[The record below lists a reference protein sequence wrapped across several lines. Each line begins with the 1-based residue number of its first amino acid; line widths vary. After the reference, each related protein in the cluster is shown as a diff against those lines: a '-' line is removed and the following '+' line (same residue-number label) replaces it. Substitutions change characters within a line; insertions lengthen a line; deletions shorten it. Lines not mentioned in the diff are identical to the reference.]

1 MHHRASIA
9 RRSSSFDAPF
19 CTHCVESPQG
29 FSPFAARVV
38 APRRPVPPRL
48 FRVVALSFTTVRA
61 FALIAALILRS
72 NPVVVVVVVSPR
84 SARSRRTSRA
94 SAGPRASSRRRVV
107 SRARDASASSRARPA
122 SRPAS
127 RVASLDGRTA
137 RVVPDSTSMC
147 GRDATR
153 RAAEDRGS
161 RIKKNPRA
169 TRIKRERFAMK
180 AETRDARSISNDR
193 SIDRSIDRTNE
204 RSNDRSTDERF
215 EGAAKPNAR
224 R

>member
-94 SAGPRASSRRRVV
+94 SAGPRASSRRL
-107 SRARDASASSRARPA
+107 ARP
-122 SRPAS
+122 RRVGVVPRAS
-127 RVASLDGRTA
+127 RVARRVARRTHRARRPGLDLDVRA
-137 RVVPDSTSMC
+137 R
-147 GRDATR
+147 RDA
-153 RAAEDRGS
+153 AGGRGS
-161 RIKKNPRA
+161 RIEDKKKSA
-169 TRIKRERFAMK
+169 
-180 AETRDARSISNDR
+180 RDAHKA
-193 SIDRSIDRTNE
+193 RTI
-204 RSNDRSTDERF
+204 RH
-215 EGAAKPNAR
+215 EGRNA
-224 R
+224 

>member
-72 NPVVVVVVVSPR
+72 NPVV
-84 SARSRRTSRA
+84 
-94 SAGPRASSRRRVV
+94 ASSSVLARLDRVEPLAPRLALARRRVV
-107 SRARDASASSRARPA
+107 ASSRAPATRRRRPA
-122 SRPAS
+122 RVPRRASR

>member
-84 SARSRRTSRA
+84 SARSRRASRA

-122 SRPAS
+122 SRVAS
-127 RVASLDGRTA
+127 RRVARRTHRARRPGLDLDVRA
-137 RVVPDSTSMC
+137 R
-147 GRDATR
+147 RDA
-153 RAAEDRGS
+153 AGGRGS
-161 RIKKNPRA
+161 RIEDKKESA
-169 TRIKRERFAMK
+169 
-180 AETRDARSISNDR
+180 RDAHKA
-193 SIDRSIDRTNE
+193 RTI
-204 RSNDRSTDERF
+204 RH
-215 EGAAKPNAR
+215 EGRNA
-224 R
+224 

>member
-72 NPVVVVVVVSPR
+72 NPVVVVVVVVVLVVVVVNFTALP
-84 SARSRRTSRA
+84 AATL
-94 SAGPRASSRRRVV
+94 PRA
-107 SRARDASASSRARPA
+107 
-122 SRPAS
+122 
-127 RVASLDGRTA
+127 DGRRKRLRHLD
-137 RVVPDSTSMC
+137 RV
-147 GRDATR
+147 
-153 RAAEDRGS
+153 
-161 RIKKNPRA
+161 
-169 TRIKRERFAMK
+169 
-180 AETRDARSISNDR
+180 
-193 SIDRSIDRTNE
+193 
-204 RSNDRSTDERF
+204 
-215 EGAAKPNAR
+215 
-224 R
+224 

>member
-94 SAGPRASSRRRVV
+94 SAGPRASSRRL
-107 SRARDASASSRARPA
+107 ARP
-122 SRPAS
+122 RRVGVVPRAS
-127 RVASLDGRTA
+127 RVARRVASRRSTDAPRASSRTRPRCA
-137 RVVPDSTSMC
+137 
-147 GRDATR
+147 GATR
-153 RAAEDRGS
+153 RGGRPRIEDRG
-161 RIKKNPRA
+161 
-169 TRIKRERFAMK
+169 
-180 AETRDARSISNDR
+180 
-193 SIDRSIDRTNE
+193 
-204 RSNDRSTDERF
+204 
-215 EGAAKPNAR
+215 
-224 R
+224 

>member
-107 SRARDASASSRARPA
+107 SRARDASASSRARPRRA
-122 SRPAS
+122 SR

>member
-1 MHHRASIA
+1 
-9 RRSSSFDAPF
+9 
-19 CTHCVESPQG
+19 
-29 FSPFAARVV
+29 
-38 APRRPVPPRL
+38 
-48 FRVVALSFTTVRA
+48 
-61 FALIAALILRS
+61 
-72 NPVVVVVVVSPR
+72 
-84 SARSRRTSRA
+84 
-94 SAGPRASSRRRVV
+94 
-107 SRARDASASSRARPA
+107 
-122 SRPAS
+122 
-127 RVASLDGRTA
+127 
-137 RVVPDSTSMC
+137 MC

-224 R
+224 RRGTTGL

>member
-1 MHHRASIA
+1 MSASACVTVSRSPTRSRGIARQSSTHADADDTASGAHGHSSAREALRVARARRVRSHVARRAS
-9 RRSSSFDAPF
+9 R
-19 CTHCVESPQG
+19 
-29 FSPFAARVV
+29 
-38 APRRPVPPRL
+38 
-48 FRVVALSFTTVRA
+48 
-61 FALIAALILRS
+61 
-72 NPVVVVVVVSPR
+72 
-84 SARSRRTSRA
+84 
-94 SAGPRASSRRRVV
+94 
-107 SRARDASASSRARPA
+107 
-122 SRPAS
+122 

>member
-122 SRPAS
+122 SRVAS
-127 RVASLDGRTA
+127 RRVARRTHRARRPGLDLDVRA
-137 RVVPDSTSMC
+137 R
-147 GRDATR
+147 RDA
-153 RAAEDRGS
+153 AGGRGS
-161 RIKKNPRA
+161 RIEDKK
-169 TRIKRERFAMK
+169 ES
-180 AETRDARSISNDR
+180 TRDAHKA
-193 SIDRSIDRTNE
+193 RTI
-204 RSNDRSTDERF
+204 RH
-215 EGAAKPNAR
+215 EGRNA
-224 R
+224 